1 MSNVLIVGA
10 AGRMGKW
17 FFDYFI
23 NLRKEQSEDQYLS
36 KKTIKIEK
44 IFLVDINRI
53 EYFKMS
59 EFENAYTSESITKFV
74 EESDIII
81 LCTPIKE
88 TLRILDKYIM
98 ILRPGTTLI
107 EISSVKNS
115 IHKYMSS
122 FSIKYSSLRFLCIHP
137 MFGPGAQ
144 VSSSRN
150 IIMHVPLNLISIRME
165 SRILNRLFPRY
176 RIILIDTPEKHD
188 TLVAI
193 LISLIYFINLVFS
206 KLLIEISTSK
216 SLKMEKDLLKFLKQ
230 LAGSSYRIQ
239 SLLSESILT
248 DDAPLFLN
256 LFLGSDK
263 SIEIIKKY
271 GKIYDRIS
279 KKVEQ
284 KDERYLQNLVIGT
297 KKNIKNQI
305 DIDHSYD
312 LLYRFLNN

>member
-1 MSNVLIVGA
+1 
-10 AGRMGKW
+10 
-17 FFDYFI
+17 
-23 NLRKEQSEDQYLS
+23 
-36 KKTIKIEK
+36 
-44 IFLVDINRI
+44 
-53 EYFKMS
+53 
-59 EFENAYTSESITKFV
+59 
-74 EESDIII
+74 
-81 LCTPIKE
+81 
-88 TLRILDKYIM
+88 
-98 ILRPGTTLI
+98 
-107 EISSVKNS
+107 
-115 IHKYMSS
+115 
-122 FSIKYSSLRFLCIHP
+122 
-137 MFGPGAQ
+137 
-144 VSSSRN
+144 
-150 IIMHVPLNLISIRME
+150 
-165 SRILNRLFPRY
+165 
-176 RIILIDTPEKHD
+176 
-188 TLVAI
+188 
-193 LISLIYFINLVFS
+193 
-206 KLLIEISTSK
+206 
-216 SLKMEKDLLKFLKQ
+216 MEKDLLKFLKQ

>member
-1 MSNVLIVGA
+1 MSNILIVGA

-23 NLRKEQSEDQYLS
+23 SLRKEQSEDQYLS
-36 KKTIKIEK
+36 KKTIKVEK
-44 IFLVDINRI
+44 IFLVDISRI
-53 EYFKMS
+53 EYFNMS
-59 EFENAYTSESITKFV
+59 EPVNVYTSKSISKFV
-74 EESDIII
+74 EDSNIII

-88 TLRILDKYIM
+88 TLKILDRYTM
-98 ILRPGTTLI
+98 MLRPGTTTI
-107 EISSVKNS
+107 EISSVKNP
-115 IHKYMSS
+115 IHNYISNIS
-122 FSIKYSSLRFLCIHP
+122 QKYSYLKFLCIHP

-144 VSSSRN
+144 VSSSKN
-150 IIMHVPLNLISIRME
+150 IIMHVPLSLSGISRE
-165 SRILNRLFPRY
+165 SRILGRLFPKFKRF
-176 RIILIDTPEKHD
+176 LINTPEKHD

-216 SLKMEKDLLKFLKQ
+216 TLKNEKDLLKLLKQ
-230 LAGSSYRIQ
+230 LSGSSYRIQ

-271 GKIYDRIS
+271 GKIYDRVS

-284 KDERYLQNLVIGT
+284 KDEKYLQNLVINT

-305 DIDHSYD
+305 DIDYSYD

>member
-1 MSNVLIVGA
+1 MSNILIVGA

-23 NLRKEQSEDQYLS
+23 TLRREQSEGRYLS

-44 IFLVDINRI
+44 IFLVDISEI
-53 EYFKMS
+53 EYSNKL
-59 EFENAYTSESITKFV
+59 EPAYVYTSNSITKFI
-74 EESDIII
+74 EDSNIII

-88 TLRILDKYIM
+88 TLKILDKYSM
-98 ILRPGTTLI
+98 MLRPGTTTI
-107 EISSVKNS
+107 EISSVKTP
-115 IHKYMSS
+115 IHKYVSNIS
-122 FSIKYSSLRFLCIHP
+122 QKYSYLKFLCIHP

-144 VSSSRN
+144 VSSSKN
-150 IIMHVPLNLISIRME
+150 IIMHVPLSLSGISSE
-165 SRILNRLFPRY
+165 SRILDRLFPKLKRF
-176 RIILIDTPEKHD
+176 LIDTPEKHD

-216 SLKMEKDLLKFLKQ
+216 TLKNEKDMLRLLKQ
-230 LAGSSYRIQ
+230 LSGSTYKIQ

-256 LFLGSDK
+256 LFLGSNK

-271 GKIYDRIS
+271 GKIYDRIA

-284 KDERYLQNLVIGT
+284 KDEKYLQNLVVNT

-305 DIDHSYD
+305 DIDYSYD

>member
-88 TLRILDKYIM
+88 TLKILDKYIM
-98 ILRPGTTLI
+98 KLRPVTTLI

-122 FSIKYSSLRFLCIHP
+122 ISLKYSSLRFLCIHP

-150 IIMHVPLNLISIRME
+150 IIMHVPLNLISIRRE
-165 SRILNRLFPRY
+165 SRILSRLFPKY
-176 RIILIDTPEKHD
+176 KIILIDTPEKHD
-188 TLVAI
+188 TLIAI

-216 SLKMEKDLLKFLKQ
+216 TLKMEKDLLKFLKQ

-284 KDERYLQNLVIGT
+284 KDEKYLRNLVINT

-305 DIDHSYD
+305 DIDYSYD